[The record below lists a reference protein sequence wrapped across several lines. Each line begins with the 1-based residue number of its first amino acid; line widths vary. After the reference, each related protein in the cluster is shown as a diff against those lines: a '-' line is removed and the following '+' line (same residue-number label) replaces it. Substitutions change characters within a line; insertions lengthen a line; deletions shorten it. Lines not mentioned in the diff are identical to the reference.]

1 LGEDLVFEE
10 KEIDMSERQLS
21 VTLGNIFRSRL
32 RREADKRGLS
42 VSQLVRALL
51 TEGIERIDGVYVTVD
66 RDILETILAM
76 IFGIEEMVVRGFVA
90 NVLPKITDEKERI
103 RVLESID
110 PNAMKKAKD
119 LLDRAKIV
127 VRSDKKNIGA
137 RRAN

>member
-1 LGEDLVFEE
+1 
-10 KEIDMSERQLS
+10 MSDRQLS